1 MTELASS
8 LETGSDG
15 RSTTLVTHHRAGE
28 KQPLRPADGDAL
40 GWILGAESTELPFV
54 TEILGRRA
62 VLVHGGSPR
71 RFSQLLSFEVLD
83 SVLGTYGLSHA
94 DIRVVRSDPEVAPS
108 DYQWGDLADPMRVAG
123 LFADGATVIFAA
135 LHNRHAPL
143 QRLCAALSR
152 QAGVRTQTNI
162 YLTPPRSQGFK
173 PHWDSH
179 DVFVMQVEGSKRWR
193 FYEGGT
199 DRPLPGQQF
208 DPERHLPGPVEV
220 EVTVSAG
227 DTMYIPRGIMHAA
240 ESLDETSLH
249 ITLGLHAYTWAEFA
263 GQCLAE
269 AALRRS
275 GWRDSLPFG
284 YPSSAE
290 DGFNE
295 IKNQLGE
302 RLAELASDAD
312 VAAVLSARLDEVASA
327 FRARASNYLEE
338 ATAAESLSRR
348 DCVRLRPELASRI
361 DVRGDRTVVISEG
374 RELDFPRAAERTIR
388 KVLAGKPI
396 RAGAIND
403 GLDWPSRKV
412 VLSNLIRAGI
422 AETVDSGIW
431 DNG

>member
-1 MTELASS
+1 MS
-8 LETGSDG
+8 
-15 RSTTLVTHHRAGE
+15 TLVTHRRAQDE
-28 KQPLRPADGDAL
+28 QPLRFADGDAL
-40 GWILGAESTELPFV
+40 GWILGADSAELPFV
-54 TEILGRRA
+54 REILGRRA

-71 RFSQLLSFEVLD
+71 RFSQLLSFKVLD
-83 SVLGTYGLSHA
+83 SVLGTFGLSQA

-108 DYQWGDLADPMRVAG
+108 EYQWGDLADPMRVAR

-135 LHNRHAPL
+135 LHNRHEPL

-162 YLTPPRSQGFK
+162 YLTPPCSQGFK

-179 DVFVMQVEGSKRWR
+179 DVLVMQVEGSKRWR

-199 DRPLPGQQF
+199 DSPLPGQQF
-208 DPERHLPGPVEV
+208 DPEQHLPGPVEA
-220 EVTVSAG
+220 EATVSAG
-227 DTMYIPRGIMHAA
+227 DTLYIPRGIMHAA

-269 AALRRS
+269 AALRRAE
-275 GWRDSLPFG
+275 WRDNLPFG
-284 YPSSAE
+284 YPSSGE
-290 DGFNE
+290 DGFDE

-312 VAAVLSARLDEVASA
+312 VTGVLSARLDEVACA
-327 FRARASNYLEE
+327 FRARASNYLAQ
-338 ATAAESLSRR
+338 ATAAESLSRK
-348 DCVRLRPELASRI
+348 DSVRLRPELSSRME
-361 DVRGDRTVVISEG
+361 VRSDRAIIISEG
-374 RELDFPRAAERTIR
+374 RELDFPRAAERTIGE
-388 KVLAGKPI
+388 VLAGKPV

-403 GLDWPSRKV
+403 GLDWRSRKV

-422 AETVDSGIW
+422 AETVDRRIW
-431 DNG
+431 DIG